1 MVPINSS
8 TSIGRMALSA
18 DAVVAP
24 IRIVFVF
31 RSSTLAAGAVCQTQV
46 TCGSCSGVPIQEKFA
61 RSNLTLLPSGD
72 SSFKPRLERH
82 VAGRHADH
90 GAVTLGDI
98 VEIIGDDQPGG
109 ARHVLDDDGGIAGD
123 VPAVV
128 IGQRAGGDVV
138 AARRR
143 AGDRK
148 LDGLAAIKVRDRF
161 GACRRHEQ
169 QHGPKERNAEMSRAR
184 HAAASA
190 SEASSRPWPL
200 IGSLMP
206 SALKAAK
213 KLACE

>member
-1 MVPINSS
+1 M
-8 TSIGRMALSA
+8 
-18 DAVVAP
+18 AVVGG
-24 IRIVFVF
+24 R
-31 RSSTLAAGAVCQTQV
+31 RGGAHQDRVGFEV
-46 TCGSCSGVPIQEKFA
+46 IDARRRRGVPDPGHL
-61 RSNLTLLPSGD
+61 RLLQRRADPAKIRQIEFDVAAVGR
-72 SSFKPRLERH
+72 KQLQPRLERH

-90 GAVTLGDI
+90 GAVALGDI

-138 AARRR
+138 AAGRR

-148 LDGLAAIKVRDRF
+148 LDGLAAIKVCDGFARAPLSATAARSKTS
-161 GACRRHEQ
+161 A
-169 QHGPKERNAEMSRAR
+169 NAEMSCAR

-213 KLACE
+213 KLAWE